1 MNAPRDLDWVSANQQ
16 LLVAEFARLRAL
28 LGETDCEPKGTQAN
42 DELATARQH
51 MFAPAAIDHLA
62 SLFGLSPFERD
73 VLLLCAGVEM
83 DARIAAHCA
92 QARTQPQGPWASFG
106 LALAVL
112 NDPHWS
118 ALTPQAPLRR
128 LRLVELD
135 ESAGLTRA
143 RLRIDE
149 RVLHYIGGL
158 NQLDPRLQAMI
169 EPIDKPGMMSPAH
182 RAAAEDLA
190 ARLAC
195 SNAPPG
201 PVLLSGDDALGQ
213 QDVAA
218 TIAHRLGMR
227 LFRLHAA
234 EIPSAAHEQAALAS
248 LWLREAAL
256 LGGALLITHDDG
268 DALPA
273 LSRFIA
279 RLDDCVPGAGL
290 TLTAGR
296 VFPNLEVAAERLQ
309 VNRPDAGEQ
318 RQLWQQALGP
328 HTTVLDGTIT
338 SLAGQYRLGARRIAQ
353 IARDIAHG
361 DSDRAASDPDANARW
376 LHRACHF
383 NGAEMPDL
391 AQRIIPH
398 GDWTQLILPAAQRQT
413 LEQIAIH
420 AKHRLTVLHDWGF
433 ASQSARGLG
442 IASLFWGD
450 SGTGKSFAAE
460 VLAHSLGLAL
470 YRIDLSA
477 VVSKYIGE
485 TEKNLRRLFDA
496 AESLGAVLLF
506 DEADALFGKRSEVRD
521 SHDRYANIEVSY
533 LLQRMEAYCG
543 IAILTTNH
551 KAALD
556 TAFARRLR
564 FVVHFPFP
572 DTAQREAIWRTTF
585 PAGVPLGQLDYTRLA
600 NLAVPGG
607 TIRNIALT
615 AAFLAAEAGA
625 PVSMGQL
632 RHAAHLEAAK
642 RDKPFSDA
650 ETRGWA

>member
-1 MNAPRDLDWVSANQQ
+1 MNAPRDLDWANANQQ
-16 LLVAEFARLRAL
+16 LLVAEFARLRGL
-28 LGETDCEPKGTQAN
+28 LGGTTRDGEPA
-42 DELATARQH
+42 DADDDLITARQR

-62 SLFGLSPFERD
+62 RLFDLSPFERD

-83 DARIAAHCA
+83 DARVAALCA
-92 QARTQPQGPWASFG
+92 GARSQPQRPWADFG

-112 NDPHWS
+112 DDPHWS

-128 LRLVELD
+128 LRLLELD
-135 ESAGLTRA
+135 ESDGLTRA

-149 RVLHYIGGL
+149 RILHFIGGL
-158 NQLDPRLQAMI
+158 NQLDARLQAMI
-169 EPIDKPGMMSPAH
+169 EPVAEAGLMSPTH
-182 RAAAEDLA
+182 RAAAEGLA
-190 ARLAC
+190 ERLAQGGV
-195 SNAPPG
+195 PFV
-201 PVLLSGDDALGQ
+201 PVLLGGDDALGQ
-213 QDVAA
+213 QDVAV
-218 TIAHRLGMR
+218 TIGHRLGMR

-234 EIPSAAHEQAALAS
+234 EMPVSAHEQAALAA
-248 LWLREAAL
+248 LWSREAAL
-256 LGGALLITHDDG
+256 LAGALLITHEDG
-268 DALPA
+268 DGLPA
-273 LSRFIA
+273 LGRFIA
-279 RLDDCVPGAGL
+279 RLVEQGSGAGL
-290 TLTAGR
+290 VLTAGR
-296 VFPNLEVAAERLQ
+296 AFPDLESGAERLL

-318 RQLWQQALGP
+318 HRLWHQALGP
-328 HTTVLDGTIT
+328 HATVQTGVIR

-353 IARDIAHG
+353 IAGELESHDRSG
-361 DSDRAASDPDANARW
+361 DAAW
-376 LHRACHF
+376 LQQACHF
-383 NGAEMPDL
+383 SGAAMPEL
-391 AQRIIPH
+391 AQRITPH
-398 GDWTQLILPAAQRQT
+398 GDWAQLILPDAQRQT

-420 AKHRLTVLHDWGF
+420 ARHRLTVLHDWGF
-433 ASQSARGLG
+433 ASQSTRGLG
-442 IASLFWGD
+442 MATLFWGD
-450 SGTGKSFAAE
+450 SGTGKTFAAE
-460 VLAHSLGLAL
+460 VLAQSLGLAL

-496 AESLGAVLLF
+496 AEALGAVLLF

-585 PAGVPLGQLDYTRLA
+585 PAGVPLGQLDYARLA

-615 AAFLAAEAGA
+615 AAFLAAEAGT
-625 PVSMGQL
+625 PVSMAQL
-632 RHAAHLEAAK
+632 RRAAHLEAAK